1 MMTMMALVKST
12 NPFMKRDNRV
22 VAQIISDMQ
31 QQLLLLFI
39 CGNLATFQLLHTRG
53 TIDYRRELSVGNNF
67 PPQPWAA
74 RLLRTPKGG
83 ISHGS
88 AKILISLEQALRA
101 SKEVLEPSQYAFPW
115 KFLSQTGTHTG
126 WKQEFCSITG
136 ELHYLQFATNI
147 LVQLFTLWEK
157 RYRWICGAAG
167 SQEFSM
173 GSVPSYATALETN
186 MRKILNNW
194 VNLSFASCERKP
206 IMVRIVGSK
215 TTCDTRANLVS
226 LTKPKGKLEMW
237 CAGNDQICVS
247 IMRSE

>member
-53 TIDYRRELSVGNNF
+53 MIDYRRELSAGNNF

-101 SKEVLEPSQYAFPW
+101 SEEVLEPSQYAFPW

-126 WKQEFCSITG
+126 WKQEFCSIRG
-136 ELHYLQFATNI
+136 ELHYLPLATNI
-147 LVQLFTLWEK
+147 LMHGSNYSPCEKNVTDESVALPGLKNFQWVRFHRTLPHWK
-157 RYRWICGAAG
+157 PTWGKYWIIELTFRSLLANG
-167 SQEFSM
+167 SQ
-173 GSVPSYATALETN
+173 L
-186 MRKILNNW
+186 R
-194 VNLSFASCERKP
+194 
-206 IMVRIVGSK
+206 
-215 TTCDTRANLVS
+215 
-226 LTKPKGKLEMW
+226 
-237 CAGNDQICVS
+237 CV
-247 IMRSE
+247 